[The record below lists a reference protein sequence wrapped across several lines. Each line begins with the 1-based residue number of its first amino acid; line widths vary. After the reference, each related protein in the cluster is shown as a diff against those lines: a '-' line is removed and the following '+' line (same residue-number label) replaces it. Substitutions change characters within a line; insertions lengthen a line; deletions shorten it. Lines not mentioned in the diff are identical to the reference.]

1 MCKRNPDKDRAKIE
15 KHNRDYAHLSKSN
28 KFHNKETSYKK
39 GRRRNVIG
47 FSRARS
53 DIQTKA
59 LSIIGKGRQLKE
71 DAVRSYTKDA
81 SLAKAAEGGRSTRAG
96 KNKYLELLA
105 KQSRIE
111 SKISNTLGREQA
123 SSIQGVTRKY
133 QNMEA
138 TNRSKLGLPP
148 EYGPRVMYRKQSLWE
163 KLQPVRDIV
172 GLATPFLNTGTGD

>member
-1 MCKRNPDKDRAKIE
+1 MCARNPDKDRAKIE
-15 KHNRDYAHLSKSN
+15 KANKDYAFRSKGN
-28 KFHNKETSYKK
+28 QFHNKETSYVRGK
-39 GRRRNVIG
+39 RRNVIG
-47 FSRARS
+47 FSRGRS

-111 SKISNTLGREQA
+111 SKISNTLGRDQ
-123 SSIQGVTRKY
+123 SSAIQGITRQY
-133 QNMEA
+133 QNKEA

-172 GLATPFLNTGTGD
+172 GLATPFLPE